1 MPANPVRVAC
11 GRVAAAPPYA
21 SKLKGAVDVFLNH
34 TGDTACYDARREL
47 LAAPGAPP
55 LRALGAIDRP
65 WNYQACTELPLEPL
79 TSDGFGFFVPQS
91 PKALAEVEAACRDR
105 FGVAPRPDWLRRSF
119 GDGSQLAASLR
130 NVVFTDGD
138 KDPWRVGGVPGDAR
152 ALSRDGSVVH
162 VLIADAAHHQDLF
175 ASDPADSPGVV
186 AARVLEFEHI
196 SRWVARA

>member
-1 MPANPVRVAC
+1 MYSNEAVIGEAIAEA
-11 GRVAAAPPYA
+11 VAAGDVTRDELFVTTKLWNSDHG
-21 SKLKGAVDVFLNH
+21 SK
-34 TGDTACYDARREL
+34 
-47 LAAPGAPP
+47 
-55 LRALGAIDRP
+55 
-65 WNYQACTELPLEPL
+65 
-79 TSDGFGFFVPQS
+79 
-91 PKALAEVEAACRDR
+91 VEAACRDR

-162 VLIADAAHHQDLF
+162 VLIADAAHHQDLL

-186 AARVLEFEHI
+186 AARVLEFEHV

>member
-1 MPANPVRVAC
+1 MRPFRRKAFC
-11 GRVAAAPPYA
+11 CA
-21 SKLKGAVDVFLNH
+21 SR
-34 TGDTACYDARREL
+34 TRREQSIR
-47 LAAPGAPP
+47 PKIS
-55 LRALGAIDRP
+55 RIDFDL
-65 WNYQACTELPLEPL
+65 TEI
-79 TSDGFGFFVPQS
+79 
-91 PKALAEVEAACRDR
+91 AEVEAACRDR

-138 KDPWRVGGVPGDAR
+138 KDPWRVGGVPGNAR